1 MNTSNAV
8 RAEILT
14 QAVPY
19 IKEYT
24 GKYVVAKYGGNA
36 MTDPQLKKSVMQDI
50 LLLQLV
56 GVKVILVHGGGP
68 EISAM
73 LKKLS
78 IESHFENGLRVT
90 DDDTMEV
97 VQMVLAGKVNKSLA
111 ADLSALG
118 GRAVGL
124 CGIDGGLIK
133 VHQKNEKLGH
143 VGEIDEI
150 NTKILDDL
158 LDGGFIPVISS
169 IGIDDDGN
177 PYNINADTAA
187 AKIAAALHA
196 ESMVVMSNI
205 NGVLRDKDD
214 ENSLISQMSLA
225 DAEELKK
232 SGIIAGGMIP
242 KVDCCTNAVKEGVK
256 KVFIINGEIPHAILI
271 ELLTDEGLGT
281 MFTKQKDRFP
291 APPGSKG
298 HQPTHKGDSL

>member
-36 MTDPQLKKSVMQDI
+36 MTDPKLKKSVMQDI

-78 IESHFENGLRVT
+78 IESHFEKGLRVT

-111 ADLSALG
+111 ADLAALG

-133 VHQKNEKLGH
+133 VHQMDEKLGY

-205 NGVLRDKDD
+205 NGVLKDKDD
-214 ENSLISQMSLA
+214 ESSLIKQIFLK
-225 DAEELKK
+225 DAEELKN

-281 MFTKQKDRFP
+281 MFTK
-291 APPGSKG
+291 
-298 HQPTHKGDSL
+298 

>member
-19 IKEYT
+19 IKEYA

-214 ENSLISQMSLA
+214 ENSLISQISLA

-281 MFTKQKDRFP
+281 MFTK
-291 APPGSKG
+291 
-298 HQPTHKGDSL
+298 

>member
-196 ESMVVMSNI
+196 ESMVIMSNI

-281 MFTKQKDRFP
+281 MFTK
-291 APPGSKG
+291 
-298 HQPTHKGDSL
+298 

>member
-1 MNTSNAV
+1 MNASNAV

-36 MTDPQLKKSVMQDI
+36 MTDPALKKSVMQDI
-50 LLLQLV
+50 LLLSLV

-73 LKKLS
+73 LKRLS

-90 DDDTMEV
+90 DDATMEV

-111 ADLSALG
+111 ADLTALG
-118 GRAVGL
+118 GKAVGL

-133 VHQKNEKLGH
+133 VHKKDEKLGQ
-143 VGEIDEI
+143 VGEIDSI
-150 NTKILDDL
+150 NKKILDDL

-169 IGIDDDGN
+169 IGIDEEGN
-177 PYNINADTAA
+177 AYNINADTAA
-187 AKIAAALHA
+187 AKIAAAIHA

-205 NGVLRDKDD
+205 NGVLKNKEDPD
-214 ENSLISQMSLA
+214 SLIKKITLP
-225 DAEELKK
+225 DAEALKQD
-232 SGIIAGGMIP
+232 GTIAGGMIP

-281 MFTKQKDRFP
+281 MFTK
-291 APPGSKG
+291 
-298 HQPTHKGDSL
+298 

>member
-118 GRAVGL
+118 GKAVGL

-256 KVFIINGEIPHAILI
+256 KVFIINGEIPHAIFI

-281 MFTKQKDRFP
+281 MFTK
-291 APPGSKG
+291 
-298 HQPTHKGDSL
+298 

>member
-118 GRAVGL
+118 GKAVGL

-169 IGIDDDGN
+169 IGIDDDGT

-281 MFTKQKDRFP
+281 MFTK
-291 APPGSKG
+291 
-298 HQPTHKGDSL
+298 

>member
-1 MNTSNAV
+1 
-8 RAEILT
+8 
-14 QAVPY
+14 
-19 IKEYT
+19 
-24 GKYVVAKYGGNA
+24 
-36 MTDPQLKKSVMQDI
+36 MTDPALKKSVMQDI
-50 LLLQLV
+50 LLLSLV

-73 LKKLS
+73 LKRLS

-90 DDDTMEV
+90 DDATMEV

-111 ADLSALG
+111 ADLTALG
-118 GRAVGL
+118 GKAVGL

-133 VHQKNEKLGH
+133 VHKKDEKLGQ
-143 VGEIDEI
+143 VGEIDSI
-150 NTKILDDL
+150 NKKILDDL

-169 IGIDDDGN
+169 IGIDDAGN

-187 AKIAAALHA
+187 AKIAAAIHA

-205 NGVLRDKDD
+205 NGVLKDKDD
-214 ENSLISQMSLA
+214 PDSLIKKITLS
-225 DAEELKK
+225 DAEALKK
-232 SGIIAGGMIP
+232 DGTIAGGMIP

-281 MFTKQKDRFP
+281 MFTK
-291 APPGSKG
+291 
-298 HQPTHKGDSL
+298 

>member
-133 VHQKNEKLGH
+133 VHQKSEKLGH

-214 ENSLISQMSLA
+214 ENSLISQMPLA

-281 MFTKQKDRFP
+281 MFTK
-291 APPGSKG
+291 
-298 HQPTHKGDSL
+298 

>member
-242 KVDCCTNAVKEGVK
+242 KIDCCTNAVKEGVK

-281 MFTKQKDRFP
+281 MFTK
-291 APPGSKG
+291 
-298 HQPTHKGDSL
+298 

>member
-1 MNTSNAV
+1 MNASNAV

-36 MTDPQLKKSVMQDI
+36 MTDPALKKSVMQDI
-50 LLLQLV
+50 LLLSLV

-73 LKKLS
+73 LKRLS
-78 IESHFENGLRVT
+78 IESHFEKGLRVT
-90 DDDTMEV
+90 DDATMEV

-111 ADLSALG
+111 ANLTALG
-118 GRAVGL
+118 GKAVGL

-133 VHQKNEKLGH
+133 VHKKDEKLGQ
-143 VGEIDEI
+143 VGEIDSI
-150 NTKILDDL
+150 NKKILDDL

-169 IGIDDDGN
+169 IGIDNAGN

-187 AKIAAALHA
+187 AKIAAAIHA

-205 NGVLRDKDD
+205 NGVLKDKDD
-214 ENSLISQMSLA
+214 PDSLIKKITLT
-225 DAEELKK
+225 DAEALKK
-232 SGIIAGGMIP
+232 DGTIAGGMIP
-242 KVDCCTNAVKEGVK
+242 KVDCCTNAIKEGVK

-271 ELLTDEGLGT
+271 ELLTDEGPGT
-281 MFTKQKDRFP
+281 MFTK
-291 APPGSKG
+291 
-298 HQPTHKGDSL
+298 

>member
-177 PYNINADTAA
+177 PYNINADTEA

-225 DAEELKK
+225 NAEELKK

-281 MFTKQKDRFP
+281 MFTK
-291 APPGSKG
+291 
-298 HQPTHKGDSL
+298 

>member
-133 VHQKNEKLGH
+133 VHQKSEKLGH

-214 ENSLISQMSLA
+214 ENFLISQISLA

-281 MFTKQKDRFP
+281 MFTK
-291 APPGSKG
+291 
-298 HQPTHKGDSL
+298 

>member
-56 GVKVILVHGGGP
+56 GVKIILVHGGGP

-111 ADLSALG
+111 ADLFALG

-169 IGIDDDGN
+169 IGIDDNGN

-281 MFTKQKDRFP
+281 MFTK
-291 APPGSKG
+291 
-298 HQPTHKGDSL
+298 

>member
-1 MNTSNAV
+1 MNASNAV

-36 MTDPQLKKSVMQDI
+36 MTDPALKKSVMQDI
-50 LLLQLV
+50 LLLSLV

-73 LKKLS
+73 LKRLS

-111 ADLSALG
+111 ADLTALG
-118 GRAVGL
+118 GKAVGL
-124 CGIDGGLIK
+124 CGIDGGLIQ
-133 VHQKNEKLGH
+133 VHKKDKKLGQ
-143 VGEIDEI
+143 VGEIDSI
-150 NTKILDDL
+150 NKKILDDL

-169 IGIDDDGN
+169 IGIDREGN
-177 PYNINADTAA
+177 AYNINADTAA
-187 AKIAAALHA
+187 AKIAAAIHA

-205 NGVLRDKDD
+205 NGVLKDKDD
-214 ENSLISQMSLA
+214 PDSLIKKITFS
-225 DAEELKK
+225 DAESLKK
-232 SGIIAGGMIP
+232 DGTIAGGMIP

-281 MFTKQKDRFP
+281 MFTK
-291 APPGSKG
+291 
-298 HQPTHKGDSL
+298 

>member
-56 GVKVILVHGGGP
+56 GVKIILVHGGGP

-214 ENSLISQMSLA
+214 ENSLISQISLA

-281 MFTKQKDRFP
+281 MFTK
-291 APPGSKG
+291 
-298 HQPTHKGDSL
+298 

>member
-118 GRAVGL
+118 GRTVGL

-187 AKIAAALHA
+187 AKIAAAIHA

-214 ENSLISQMSLA
+214 ENSLISQISLA
-225 DAEELKK
+225 DAEKLKK

-281 MFTKQKDRFP
+281 MFTK
-291 APPGSKG
+291 
-298 HQPTHKGDSL
+298 

>member
-133 VHQKNEKLGH
+133 VHQKSEKLGH

-150 NTKILDDL
+150 NTKILDDI

-214 ENSLISQMSLA
+214 ENSLISQISLA

-281 MFTKQKDRFP
+281 MFTK
-291 APPGSKG
+291 
-298 HQPTHKGDSL
+298 

>member
-78 IESHFENGLRVT
+78 IESHFEDGLRVT

-169 IGIDDDGN
+169 IGIDDEGN

-281 MFTKQKDRFP
+281 MFTK
-291 APPGSKG
+291 
-298 HQPTHKGDSL
+298 

>member
-78 IESHFENGLRVT
+78 IASHFENGLRVT

-281 MFTKQKDRFP
+281 MFTK
-291 APPGSKG
+291 
-298 HQPTHKGDSL
+298 

>member
-90 DDDTMEV
+90 DDNTMEV

-118 GRAVGL
+118 GKAVGL

-133 VHQKNEKLGH
+133 VHKKDEKLGN

-150 NTKILDDL
+150 DTKILDDL

-169 IGIDDDGN
+169 IGIDDEGN
-177 PYNINADTAA
+177 AYNINADTAA

-205 NGVLRDKDD
+205 NGVLKDKND
-214 ENSLISQMSLA
+214 ENSLISQISLA

-281 MFTKQKDRFP
+281 MFTK
-291 APPGSKG
+291 
-298 HQPTHKGDSL
+298 

>member
-205 NGVLRDKDD
+205 TGVLRDKDD
-214 ENSLISQMSLA
+214 ENALISQSSLA

-281 MFTKQKDRFP
+281 MFTK
-291 APPGSKG
+291 
-298 HQPTHKGDSL
+298 

>member
-78 IESHFENGLRVT
+78 IESHFENGLRIT

-281 MFTKQKDRFP
+281 MFMK
-291 APPGSKG
+291 
-298 HQPTHKGDSL
+298 

>member
-56 GVKVILVHGGGP
+56 GVKIILVHGGGP

-133 VHQKNEKLGH
+133 VHQKSEKLGH
-143 VGEIDEI
+143 VGEIDGI

-214 ENSLISQMSLA
+214 ENSLISQISLA

-281 MFTKQKDRFP
+281 MFTK
-291 APPGSKG
+291 
-298 HQPTHKGDSL
+298 

>member
-56 GVKVILVHGGGP
+56 GVKIILVHGGGP

-90 DDDTMEV
+90 DDDTMKV

-281 MFTKQKDRFP
+281 MFTK
-291 APPGSKG
+291 
-298 HQPTHKGDSL
+298 

>member
-56 GVKVILVHGGGP
+56 GVKIILVHGGGP
-68 EISAM
+68 EISTM

-281 MFTKQKDRFP
+281 MFTK
-291 APPGSKG
+291 
-298 HQPTHKGDSL
+298 

>member
-281 MFTKQKDRFP
+281 MSTK
-291 APPGSKG
+291 
-298 HQPTHKGDSL
+298 

>member
-56 GVKVILVHGGGP
+56 GVKIILVHGGGP

-169 IGIDDDGN
+169 IGIDDDGK

-214 ENSLISQMSLA
+214 ENSLISQISLA

-281 MFTKQKDRFP
+281 MFMK
-291 APPGSKG
+291 
-298 HQPTHKGDSL
+298 

>member
-90 DDDTMEV
+90 DDDTMKV

-281 MFTKQKDRFP
+281 MFTK
-291 APPGSKG
+291 
-298 HQPTHKGDSL
+298 

>member
-56 GVKVILVHGGGP
+56 GVKIILVHGGGP

-124 CGIDGGLIK
+124 CGIDGSLIK

-169 IGIDDDGN
+169 IGIDDNGN

-281 MFTKQKDRFP
+281 MFTK
-291 APPGSKG
+291 
-298 HQPTHKGDSL
+298 